1 MNINIPIQKK
11 SEILSKGDT
20 TSSLVSLRL
29 RLPPVFI
36 VTARYNTP
44 KATPKAPK
52 MPKMAVSTG
61 MPSGQYP
68 PYPDAAADKSACF
81 PLLSDCTSS

>member
-1 MNINIPIQKK
+1 MFYYIPIQKK
-11 SEILSKGDT
+11 SAILSIGDT
-20 TSSLVSLRL
+20 TSALVSLRL
-29 RLPPVFI
+29 RLPPVLI
-36 VTARYNTP
+36 VTARYKIPN
-44 KATPKAPK
+44 AAPKAPK

-68 PYPDAAADKSACF
+68 PYPDAAPDKSICF